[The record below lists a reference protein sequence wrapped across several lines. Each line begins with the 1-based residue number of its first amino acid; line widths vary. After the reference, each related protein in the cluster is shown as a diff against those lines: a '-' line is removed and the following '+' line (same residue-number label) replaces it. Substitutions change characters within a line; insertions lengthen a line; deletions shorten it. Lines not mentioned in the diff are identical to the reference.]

1 MATVVLVDDP
11 KLAVIIQEIVDRFV
25 EYKQDEIEE
34 IEAALD
40 EQIATNE
47 KLQEAYDKLIEKV
60 GK

>member
-25 EYKQDEIEE
+25 EYNNDKIEE
-34 IEAALD
+34 LEAELE
-40 EQIATNE
+40 EQTTANE